1 MGVLRL
7 LHRWA
12 GGLVGL
18 FLAVL
23 GLSGALLVHKDAYLR
38 ATQPHASDAQVQDA
52 AVIGR
57 VADQLFSAD
66 QVPRSIILASESFG
80 LHRLNYGEEAG
91 AYATQQGEIVARWSS
106 KWERPELW
114 LFDLHHYLLIGD
126 AGKLIAGIAG
136 LAGAAFVVTGVILW
150 WPARR
155 LFALRAWPA
164 NMSRNAVVR
173 QHRDLGVVVAP
184 LLLISILTGVMM
196 TLPKIEDLL
205 LAPFSSPAV
214 MAAAQKPP
222 KAKGGPLADDVDW
235 SAVVGAARAA
245 YPDGELRIV
254 SLPAKPGAL
263 ISVRVRQ
270 QAEWLPN
277 GRTMFWF
284 DPADGRLVQ
293 ARDAQAQPLGVRIAN
308 AEYPLHAAKVGGL
321 AYQLV
326 MTASGLGMALL
337 GSLAVWTFWANP
349 NTQKRK
355 RPRATAKTAAS

>member
-12 GGLVGL
+12 GGVVGL
-18 FLAVL
+18 VLAVL

-38 ATQPHASDAQVQDA
+38 ATLPHASDAQVQDA
-52 AVIGR
+52 AQIAAVAGR
-57 VADQLFSAD
+57 LFSSDEA
-66 QVPRSIILASESFG
+66 PRSIILASKSFG
-80 LHRLNYGEEAG
+80 LHRLNYGEDGG

-114 LFDLHHYLLIGD
+114 LFDLHHYFWAGD
-126 AGKLIAGIAG
+126 TGKLVAGIAG
-136 LAGAAFVVTGVILW
+136 LAGAAFVITGVILW
-150 WPARR
+150 WPSRR
-155 LFALRAWPA
+155 LFSLRAWPA

-184 LLLISILTGVMM
+184 LLLVSALTGVMM
-196 TLPKIEDLL
+196 TLPKVEELL

-214 MAAAQKPP
+214 MAKAQKPP
-222 KAKGGPLADDVDW
+222 KAQGGPLARDIDW
-235 SAVVGAARAA
+235 AAVIGAARAR

-254 SLPAKPGAL
+254 SLPAKPGGL
-263 ISVRVRQ
+263 ISLRLRQ
-270 QAEWLPN
+270 QGEWLPN

-293 ARDAQAQPLGVRIAN
+293 MRDAQAQPLGVRIAN
-308 AEYPLHAAKVGGL
+308 AEYPVHAAKVGGL
-321 AYQLV
+321 AYRLV
-326 MTASGLGMALL
+326 MTVSGLAMALL

-349 NTQKRK
+349 KTKKRK
-355 RPRATAKTAAS
+355 RPRAAARTATP